1 MKNPRQVD
9 LQTTQNDCRRLWP
22 GLRSRSSI
30 GYLLLLCA
38 AAAIAGCGSGAPFDI
53 VPVTGKVTYSD
64 GSLIEADRVVVTF
77 VPQDVAAEG
86 KDVPAGAMGE
96 VNIADG
102 TFPGLTTRK
111 HLDGAIL
118 GRHKVLVQA
127 MKTGPAGVGEPTDA
141 VPARYASAET
151 TPLDAEVTGS
161 GDDFTFTIDR
171 TP

>member
-1 MKNPRQVD
+1 VKNPRQVD
-9 LQTTQNDCRRLWP
+9 SQTTPSGWRRRGAGLGCRSP
-22 GLRSRSSI
+22 LR
-30 GYLLLLCA
+30 YVLVLCA
-38 AAAIAGCGSGAPFDI
+38 AAWIAGCGGGAPFEI

-64 GSLIEADRVVVTF
+64 GSLIEADRIVVTF

-86 KDVPAGAMGE
+86 KDVAAGAMGE
-96 VNIADG
+96 VNVADG

-127 MKTGPAGVGEPTDA
+127 LKTGPAGVGEPTDA
-141 VPARYASAET
+141 VPARYAIPDT
-151 TPLDAEVTGS
+151 TPLEAEVTGS
-161 GDDFTFTIDR
+161 GDDFTFKIDR